1 MVSQHHEA
9 ELSVSGCIFRGTAEP
24 IMATLGGSRGD
35 RLGSSNHNKSAIV
48 SPEKVREILNEGVS
62 STGVGSNR
70 CDFFNQRALI
80 VQFKKT
86 ENKLTLASLPSHLAW

>member
-1 MVSQHHEA
+1 
-9 ELSVSGCIFRGTAEP
+9 
-24 IMATLGGSRGD
+24 MATLGGSRGD
-35 RLGSSNHNKSAIV
+35 RLGNSNHNKSAIV

-70 CDFFNQRALI
+70 CDSFFLNQRALM

-86 ENKLTLASLPSHLAW
+86 ENKLALASLPSHLASCTFSFIQSA

>member
-1 MVSQHHEA
+1 
-9 ELSVSGCIFRGTAEP
+9 
-24 IMATLGGSRGD
+24 MATLGGSRGD
-35 RLGSSNHNKSAIV
+35 RLGNSNQHKSAIV

-86 ENKLTLASLPSHLAW
+86 ENKLTLASLPSYLAW